1 MTPFFSF
8 FAGVYRKIFVKP
20 VSDVGLICADG
31 AGIFSQDKTTPGF
44 GIYAQDSLTVLSF
57 SVNPSVITEGGFVSF
72 NVSVSNHG
80 NFAENAAY
88 CVIIN
93 RVTGETVGSFDVDQ
107 LNVSINSSDD
117 NVSDIAVRDV
127 TYDLRCRYRRS
138 TDADEWQTIS
148 PVSALVK
155 VLPSRVDER
164 NISSSI
170 TLPQIEVVG
179 SDIRVGVPSGVSEV
193 YVHELDKRNNSQ
205 KQISSASLKSIF
217 TDRAAFQRGGGES
230 GRIPSTKTQ
239 ASDER
244 IVLVDTDPE
253 TNTKYGSIKKD
264 SVSGKTLIAEARNLS
279 GQWSQKV
286 VYTSFANGICD
297 ESSEEKRCI
306 PHGSSAVINTSVP
319 IDTETDLYWRCG
331 GVDGGT
337 ASRTCRRAIPAPGR
351 CDNSK
356 RDGCALGVL
365 SADAAPLSDT
375 YYQWYCD
382 GVNGGDK
389 SSVCQFPKSSCQ
401 STVEAACILDAT
413 TASVNVGDASDPVIS
428 GATAGRCQDTH
439 SGVCT
444 YTCVNGNWVLQA
456 QSDNSCELSCQP
468 TVEAACIL
476 DATTASVNV
485 GDASD
490 PVISGATAGRCQDT
504 HDGVCTYT
512 CDDGNWMLQ
521 AQSDNSCISLC
532 YTSLGIISS
541 SVSTTRQGRLEQG
554 CTYASNLDLDWYVKN
569 YTLSVA
575 ADTAATI
582 TVTAAERIGSWQIHL
597 YSGSAVRSNQV
608 GYAFSNPLISSVSL
622 EKDLDAGVEYVI
634 QVSNY
639 DGNLNTEH
647 TPFTLTID
655 PTE

>member
-1 MTPFFSF
+1 MADYFS
-8 FAGVYRKIFVKP
+8 
-20 VSDVGLICADG
+20 
-31 AGIFSQDKTTPGF
+31 
-44 GIYAQDSLTVLSF
+44 
-57 SVNPSVITEGGFVSF
+57 
-72 NVSVSNHG
+72 
-80 NFAENAAY
+80 
-88 CVIIN
+88 
-93 RVTGETVGSFDVDQ
+93 
-107 LNVSINSSDD
+107 
-117 NVSDIAVRDV
+117 
-127 TYDLRCRYRRS
+127 
-138 TDADEWQTIS
+138 
-148 PVSALVK
+148 VSALVK

-170 TLPQIEVVG
+170 TLPQIEEVG

-193 YVHELDKRNNSQ
+193 YVHEIDKRNSSR
-205 KQISSASLKSIF
+205 KRISSASLKSIF

-230 GRIPSTKTQ
+230 GRLPGTKTQ
-239 ASDER
+239 VSDER
-244 IVLVDTDPE
+244 VILVDTDPE
-253 TNTKYGSIKKD
+253 TNAKYGSIEKD

-297 ESSEEKRCI
+297 ESLEEERCI

-319 IDTETDLYWRCG
+319 TDTGTDLYWRCG
-331 GVDGGT
+331 GVDGGAT
-337 ASRTCRRAIPAPGR
+337 SRTCRRAVPGDGQ

-365 SADAAPLSDT
+365 SADAAPVSDA

-389 SSVCQFPKSSCQ
+389 SSACQFPKQSCQ
-401 STVEAACILDAT
+401 PTIEPPACILDAT
-413 TASVNVGDASDPVIS
+413 TASINAGDASDPV
-428 GATAGRCQDTH
+428 T
-439 SGVCT
+439 
-444 YTCVNGNWVLQA
+444 
-456 QSDNSCELSCQP
+456 
-468 TVEAACIL
+468 
-476 DATTASVNV
+476 
-485 GDASD
+485 
-490 PVISGATAGRCQDT
+490 SGATAGRCQDT
-504 HDGVCTYT
+504 HDGTCTYT
-512 CDDGNWMLQ
+512 CVNGSWVLQ
-521 AQSDNSCISLC
+521 TQSDNSCTSLC

-554 CTYASNLDLDWYVKN
+554 CTYASNPGVDWYVKN

-575 ADTAATI
+575 ADTAVTI
-582 TVTAAERIGSWQIHL
+582 TVTAADRIGSWQIHL

-608 GYAFSNPLISSVSL
+608 GYAFSNPLVSSVSL